1 MSVDN
6 KASVGEVIFHVTD
19 LKKHYKEG
27 AVRALN
33 GVSMDIR
40 RGEILS
46 VLGENGCG
54 KTTLM
59 NMIAGIYYPDS
70 GKIIIN
76 GEEVSIASPRDAYNY
91 KIGMVHQHFKLID
104 VFSAAENIVLGVK
117 DGKYNL
123 KGANMLD
130 FHDFPSSEKALR
142 FFEEFSKIPRG
153 SGNTKAIADYL
164 VDFAK
169 ARDLECYR
177 DASDNVVI
185 RKAATAGYEDRPGVI
200 LQGHTDIVALKNPD
214 CPINMEKEGLD
225 LYRDGDLLRARGT
238 TLGGDDG
245 VAMAYAMAILDSD
258 DISHPELEAVFTS
271 DEETGLIGATAL
283 DASVLRG
290 RLLINIDSDE
300 EGIFTVGCA
309 GGARVDINL
318 PVKVKTHIGQIYT
331 LSISG
336 FKGGHSGVEIDK
348 NRANAIKAMAE
359 ILSKLEDVKLGK
371 ASAGSA
377 DNAIPSDAQVIFT
390 TKSPILEISD
400 VINSVAETLPEG
412 ETQKKFNLEMNISSA
427 KVIDV
432 EASANI
438 LALIGEMPNGVMRMM
453 EDIEGLVETSLNMG
467 ILSLDGKALNLT
479 ISVRSAKGAEKA
491 KLLDTIK
498 DIAEKHGAGVS
509 VRGQY
514 PAWEYR
520 KESHLRDVMCKVY
533 SDMYG
538 KDATV
543 VTIHAGLEC
552 GIFSDKME
560 GLDCVSIGPDNK
572 DIHTPEE
579 RLSLSS
585 FNRVYE
591 YIINVLKNI

>member
-1 MSVDN
+1 
-6 KASVGEVIFHVTD
+6 
-19 LKKHYKEG
+19 
-27 AVRALN
+27 
-33 GVSMDIR
+33 
-40 RGEILS
+40 
-46 VLGENGCG
+46 
-54 KTTLM
+54 
-59 NMIAGIYYPDS
+59 
-70 GKIIIN
+70 
-76 GEEVSIASPRDAYNY
+76 
-91 KIGMVHQHFKLID
+91 
-104 VFSAAENIVLGVK
+104 
-117 DGKYNL
+117 
-123 KGANMLD
+123 MLD

-169 ARDLECYR
+169 ARGLECYR

-185 RKAATAGYEDRPGVI
+185 RKAATAGYENRPGVI

-258 DISHPELEAVFTS
+258 DIAHPELEAVFTS

-309 GGARVDINL
+309 GGARVDINI
-318 PVKVKTHIGQIYT
+318 PVKTKTHIGQIYT

-359 ILSKLEDVKLGK
+359 ILSRLEDVKLGK

-377 DNAIPSDAQVIFT
+377 DNAIPSDARIIFT

-412 ETQKKFNLEMNISSA
+412 ETARKFNLEMNIFSA
-427 KVIDV
+427 KVIDA
-432 EASANI
+432 EGSKNI
-438 LALIGEMPNGVMRMM
+438 LTLINEMPNGVMRMM

-467 ILSLDGKALNLT
+467 ILALDAKALNLT

-498 DIAEKHGAGVS
+498 GIAEKHGASVS
-509 VRGQY
+509 VRGKY

-552 GIFSDKME
+552 GIFSDKMD

-572 DIHTPEE
+572 DIHTPDE

-585 FNRVYE
+585 FDRVYE
-591 YIINVLKNI
+591 YIINVLKNS